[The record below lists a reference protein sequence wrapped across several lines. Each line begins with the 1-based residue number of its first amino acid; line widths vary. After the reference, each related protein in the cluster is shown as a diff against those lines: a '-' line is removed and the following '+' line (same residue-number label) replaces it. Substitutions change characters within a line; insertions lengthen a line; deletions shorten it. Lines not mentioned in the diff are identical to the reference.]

1 VNRTVIKV
9 SNLNYA
15 YPDGKQALKNVSMEI
30 EEGECVGIIGPNGAG
45 KSTLLLNLNGILRGK
60 GLIEVCGLEM
70 NDANVAEIRKK
81 VGLVFQNP
89 DHQLFM
95 PTVFEDVAFGPMNLN
110 YSKEEI
116 NWMVEKALREVDGF
130 DFVQRASFHLSVGEK
145 KRVSIATVLSMKP
158 SVIAFDE
165 PSGNL
170 DPKHRRELI
179 GFLKKS
185 ELTRVITS
193 HDLDF
198 VLEVCSR
205 VILLDRGEIAAAG
218 SSLEILG
225 DQKLLET
232 HDLEIPYSL
241 KSSMKTKGRPPMP

>member
-1 VNRTVIKV
+1 
-9 SNLNYA
+9 
-15 YPDGKQALKNVSMEI
+15 
-30 EEGECVGIIGPNGAG
+30 
-45 KSTLLLNLNGILRGK
+45 
-60 GLIEVCGLEM
+60 
-70 NDANVAEIRKK
+70 
-81 VGLVFQNP
+81 
-89 DHQLFM
+89 
-95 PTVFEDVAFGPMNLN
+95 MNLN

-116 NWMVEKALREVDGF
+116 HRRVEKALREVDGF

-185 ELTRVITS
+185 ELTRIITS

-205 VILLDRGEIAAAG
+205 VILLNRGEIVAAG

-225 DQKLLET
+225 DQKLLGM

-241 KSSMKTKGRPPMP
+241 KSSMKTKDRPPIP